1 MNHKIFAQEALDP
14 KDEIEAGGD
23 KIFDFPGPMNMPS
36 DFTLA
41 LDGALQSCTPMAI
54 AFFLYQK
61 CSNED
66 CGVAVAEQI
75 HAAAIW
81 HYDQL

>member
-1 MNHKIFAQEALDP
+1 MNCKIFAQEALDL
-14 KDEIEAGGD
+14 KDEIKAGRD

-41 LDGALQSCTPMAI
+41 LNGALQSCTPMAI
-54 AFFLYQK
+54 AFFFYQK

-66 CGVAVAEQI
+66 CVVAVAEQI